1 MYSILTRFLLLGLRP
16 FSAVLASQ
24 STAKIIASR
33 DGTSIYADA
42 TGNPAKQSIVFVHGL
57 ALSGIVFDN
66 FFANDRLRENY
77 YLVRY
82 DARGHGRSGKPSDAE
97 AYASVHY
104 AEDFLAVAHAF
115 RLNKPV
121 FVGWSLGSAI
131 ISDIVEH
138 INPLPILGAVTFAG
152 SPVLG
157 PEILPK
163 LISPSIN
170 DVLSA
175 IFQDSNVTACMEGR
189 IQFIDACFRDA
200 TQVPFDLKATYLG
213 QTVVQPP
220 TVALLSL
227 QRTQDPTRLFAA
239 GQAGTLRLQQIFGDA
254 DRIANNSAA
263 VEFVKPHFNFL
274 TVDTIPAGHAMFEDS
289 PERTVDALTR
299 FIRSLPRKR

>member
-1 MYSILTRFLLLGLRP
+1 MYSMLTRFFLLGLWP
-16 FSAVLASQ
+16 LSAMLASQ
-24 STAKIIASR
+24 STARIIASK

-42 TGNPAKQSIVFVHGL
+42 AGNPAKQSIVFVHGL
-57 ALSGIVFDN
+57 ALSGVVFDN
-66 FFANDRLRENY
+66 FFTNNHLRENY

-115 RLNKPV
+115 RLSKPV

-138 INPLPILGAVTFAG
+138 INPLPILGAVAFAG

-163 LISPSIN
+163 LVSPSIN
-170 DVLSA
+170 GVLA
-175 IFQDSNVTACMEGR
+175 AMFQDANVTASMEGR
-189 IQFIDACFRDA
+189 MQFVDACFRDA
-200 TQVPFDLKATYLG
+200 TRVPFDLKATYLG

-220 TVALLSL
+220 TVALLTI
-227 QRTQDPTRLFAA
+227 QRTQDPTKLFAA
-239 GQAGTLRLQQIFGDA
+239 GQAGTLRLQQIFGDK
-254 DRIANNSAA
+254 DKIANNSAA
-263 VEFVKPHFNFL
+263 VEFVKPHFKFL
-274 TVDTIPAGHAMFEDS
+274 TVDTVPAGHAMFEDN